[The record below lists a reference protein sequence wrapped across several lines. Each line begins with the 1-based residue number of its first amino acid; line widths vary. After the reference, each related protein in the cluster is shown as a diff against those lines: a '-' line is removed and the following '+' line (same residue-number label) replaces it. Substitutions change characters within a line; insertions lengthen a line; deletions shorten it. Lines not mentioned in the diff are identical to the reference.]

1 MRLDDIYHETVSEV
15 LKTLSAIPEVVKS
28 HKELACLQGKLQT
41 ALLENETGSV
51 NGGASNGGSSNKMK
65 LNGLISQQTP
75 PTSSSEQGL

>member
-41 ALLENETGSV
+41 ALLENESGSV
-51 NGGASNGGSSNKMK
+51 NGGASNGGSSKMK

>member
-28 HKELACLQGKLQT
+28 HKELVCLQGKLQT
-41 ALLENETGSV
+41 ALLENESGSV
-51 NGGASNGGSSNKMK
+51 NGGASNGGSSKMK